1 MCLPEAEFKPFVLGE
16 GNFIKQLVNFD
27 KDNITDRVL
36 KTIGQYCTQPD
47 FHPEIIGRVSLAAK
61 SLCMWVR
68 AMEVQ
73 QS

>member
-27 KDNITDRVL
+27 KDNVSDCVL
-36 KTIGQYCTQPD
+36 KTTGQYCMQPD
-47 FHPEIIGRVSLAAK
+47 YQPEIIGRVSLAAK
-61 SLCMWVR
+61 CLCMWVR